1 MTQESHCWKS
11 TPATGIPKDV
21 STRIFIA
28 TQCIIA
34 KDWEQGKSFLVE
46 TVVSKHNGGQV
57 VKEKKENLN
66 RLLQARSQN
75 EDVP

>member
-1 MTQESHCWKS
+1 MTPESHCWKS
-11 TPATGIPKDV
+11 TPADIPKDV
-21 STRIFIA
+21 STRFFIA
-28 TQCIIA
+28 AQCVIA
-34 KDWEQGKSFLVE
+34 KDWEQGKCFSVE
-46 TVVSKHNGGQV
+46 AVVSKHNGGLG